1 MSIYHRAIFHFLFS
15 LSFSIWSRGLSQ
27 ILIELE
33 HVPVLQCLT
42 GPLMWY
48 KDRRFA
54 PHKYFKFIVHN
65 IITRKRT
72 SEHST
77 YIMKEQ
83 IGDEHMSLH
92 DLTQTI
98 QRGDNCIAQKIL

>member
-1 MSIYHRAIFHFLFS
+1 MEQGTFTSINRARTCTGTS
-15 LSFSIWSRGLSQ
+15 VS
-27 ILIELE
+27 
-33 HVPVLQCLT
+33 

-48 KDRRFA
+48 KDGRFA

-65 IITRKRT
+65 TIMRKKKPL
-72 SEHST
+72 EQST

-92 DLTQTI
+92 DLKQRI